1 VSLKN
6 MFGACVQHMGE
17 LASFWKN
24 IFLGTF
30 RWTILR
36 WGHLSTFWGTSW
48 SETGMV
54 VKYNTLVKVH
64 TLWQHPLG
72 IVSRVSPK
80 NNAFPI
86 CVHFQENRNCQKTRL
101 FSLLQP
107 YINLWAKAVG
117 PCNTRLYNPPDHV
130 VERIVS
136 KYIWGEAAARGG
148 DLRLK

>member
-1 VSLKN
+1 
-6 MFGACVQHMGE
+6 
-17 LASFWKN
+17 
-24 IFLGTF
+24 
-30 RWTILR
+30 
-36 WGHLSTFWGTSW
+36 
-48 SETGMV
+48 MV

-86 CVHFQENRNCQKTRL
+86 CVHFQENRNCKKKHNFL
-101 FSLLQP
+101 A
-107 YINLWAKAVG
+107 Y
-117 PCNTRLYNPPDHV
+117 CNPTSTCERKQLDHVTHTRLYNPPDHV

-148 DLRLK
+148 DLRVLQSAKNDDLQGMMAY